1 MLQQQQQQLQQ
12 QQQQLLKGAEEE
24 DILELCVKVADVVVV
39 EHVEGKYF
47 KILFIKQK
55 YYYYNTSNILY
66 KL

>member
-12 QQQQLLKGAEEE
+12 QQQQLLKGAEEEE

-55 YYYYNTSNILY
+55 YYYL
-66 KL
+66 